1 MGYDLH
7 ITRKEFWADD
17 EGPETGLEEW
27 VALVEADPAIQSD
40 DENPGPHNYVFRY
53 GQNACPLWWDDDL
66 GEIYTKNPD
75 PPVIAKLVQIAAL
88 LGAQVMGD
96 DGEIYGTDPSD
107 PTSSIVL

>member
-17 EGPETGLEEW
+17 GGPEILREEW
-27 VALVEADPAIQSD
+27 VALVEADPSIQPD
-40 DENPGPHNYVFRY
+40 DKNPGPHNYVFQY
-53 GQNACPLWWDDDL
+53 GENACPLWWDSDQ

-75 PPVIAKLVQIAAL
+75 PPVIEKLVQIAAL

-107 PTSSIVL
+107 PTNCIVF